1 MVASEATRAH
11 TRAHTS
17 RAHHPGSQ
25 KTWAVSAT
33 SRRACWQEAVSRAPW
48 LAVERPRRRP
58 LDADAS
64 RAPPGLPGRAW
75 LRPGSRR
82 PSCRQRPKRSR
93 RRVASR
99 RRAVS
104 RELPGGP
111 RMAERHRSR
120 TSAPGFQGIKEPN
133 LLEKA
138 ARRAGPGLLPPAS
151 LPSVQTRV
159 CVGGEVSADSRART
173 FRGFP
178 LFSLQLIKIVHPYV
192 IHLSMTESKM
202 EGNRDLE
209 VCLSTF
215 FLFVRSQYPP
225 LI

>member
-1 MVASEATRAH
+1 MDVCGCFRRH
-11 TRAHTS
+11 TRARTS
-17 RAHHPGSQ
+17 CAHHPGSQ

-33 SRRACWQEAVSRAPW
+33 SRRACWQAACPEPLGW
-48 LAVERPRRRP
+48 PRRRP

-93 RRVASR
+93 PQVASR
-99 RRAVS
+99 CRAVS
-104 RELPGGP
+104 RELPGGQ
-111 RMAERHRSR
+111 RTAERGRGR
-120 TSAPGFQGIKEPN
+120 TSRPGFQGIKEPN

-138 ARRAGPGLLPPAS
+138 ARRAGRGLLPLAS
-151 LPSVQTRV
+151 LPPMQTRV
-159 CVGGEVSADSRART
+159 CVGGEGSADSRART

-202 EGNRDLE
+202 EGNKDLE
-209 VCLSTF
+209 VCLSTS